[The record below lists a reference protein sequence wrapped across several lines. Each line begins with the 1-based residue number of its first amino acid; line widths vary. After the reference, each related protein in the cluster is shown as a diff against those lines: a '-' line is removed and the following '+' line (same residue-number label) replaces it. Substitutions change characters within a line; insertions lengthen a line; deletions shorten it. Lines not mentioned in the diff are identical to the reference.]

1 MKLDC
6 FRLRKLQGLDPSNRA
21 SIDLGRLRGRE
32 ERLLDTLSRGVEEVV
47 TSETREGESDKC
59 DTEDGDERGS
69 IQRGDI
75 EIDISSIE
83 SNSEVS
89 TPLIN
94 NPLFISP

>member
-1 MKLDC
+1 M
-6 FRLRKLQGLDPSNRA
+6 DPSNRA

-32 ERLLDTLSRGVEEVV
+32 ERLLDTLSRGVEDVV
-47 TSETREGESDKC
+47 TSETSEGESDKC

-69 IQRGDI
+69 MQRGDI

-94 NPLFISP
+94 NPLFISN

>member
-1 MKLDC
+1 M
-6 FRLRKLQGLDPSNRA
+6 
-21 SIDLGRLRGRE
+21 
-32 ERLLDTLSRGVEEVV
+32 
-47 TSETREGESDKC
+47 TSETSEGESDKC

-89 TPLIN
+89 APLIN
-94 NPLFISP
+94 NPLFISN

>member
-1 MKLDC
+1 M
-6 FRLRKLQGLDPSNRA
+6 DPSNRA

-32 ERLLDTLSRGVEEVV
+32 ERLLDTLSRGVEDVV
-47 TSETREGESDKC
+47 TSETSEGEGDKC

-94 NPLFISP
+94 NPLFISN